1 MSRKKRRPLYPGVAE
16 AEKERS
22 KHKHLGPYVEEEPD
36 FIAGAPNYDKW
47 PDKSPEEVLVML
59 NID

>member
-1 MSRKKRRPLYPGVAE
+1 MKRKLKYPGVDE
-16 AEKERS
+16 AKKHRS
-22 KHKHLGPYVEEEPD
+22 DKPEVIEEPD

-47 PDKSPEEVLVML
+47 PNKTPEEVLVML

>member
-1 MSRKKRRPLYPGVAE
+1 MSRREYAYPG
-16 AEKERS
+16 EKEAQEERS
-22 KHKHLGPYVEEEPD
+22 RWRQEQYCEEEPD

-47 PDKSPEEVLVML
+47 PYMTPEEVLVML